1 MGIYE
6 STPIQHPSF
15 DRLSPDPST
24 LDSQAAAHAQQQ
36 LVEMTPPEESG
47 DVKLAMA
54 AARGTAVAPLQPS
67 TPSSTNPTAATVF
80 LSPETPTTQPQPV
93 SKKTLRYPMV
103 SQGGAKME
111 N

>member
-1 MGIYE
+1 M
-6 STPIQHPSF
+6 
-15 DRLSPDPST
+15 
-24 LDSQAAAHAQQQ
+24 AAAHAQQQ

-54 AARGTAVAPLQPS
+54 AARGTSTTLQPS
-67 TPSSTNPTAATVF
+67 TPSSNNPAATVF
-80 LSPETPTTQPQPV
+80 LSPDTPTTQPQPA

>member
-1 MGIYE
+1 MQI
-6 STPIQHPSF
+6 SLDH
-15 DRLSPDPST
+15 RLSPDPST
-24 LDSQAAAHAQQQ
+24 LDSLAAAHAQQQ

-54 AARGTAVAPLQPS
+54 AARGTVAPPSLPS
-67 TPSSTNPTAATVF
+67 TPSSNNPAATVF
-80 LSPETPTTQPQPV
+80 LSPETPTTQPQPA